1 MGKVNEYIRKTGKK
15 LKLYA
20 AIGVLAGSGLL
31 AACKKNPAGPQNEPT
46 GIEYMTPTETPTQTP
61 TQKVENPTPTQ
72 EVQTPTPEPTET
84 ATPTPEPTETPIPTP
99 TIDVTQIK
107 ISVDDLLKS
116 EYIYNN
122 PFGEYE
128 GVDKEIEKR
137 KAYALSHNILSS
149 DELDYV
155 LSYFNIDFIKE
166 NGTKSDMH
174 YLDLCNDSSYDK
186 LSEIFRK
193 WLRATKQNPNNI
205 LNPAWLVCGD
215 NEKAKLMVNGFFT
228 ECYKATC
235 LTRGDVAGDDDVKKL
250 RKIASIFTDSIFGW
264 PVEGGKSATTGC
276 KREDLSASL
285 IATLG
290 KMSEAAFKESVSC
303 NYRDSV
309 LTVLPQYISDLKN
322 QLMEEI
328 NNIKSSLNDSARE
341 DFGNGVYVEMN
352 WDNNQA
358 YASDRAIAS

>member
-15 LKLYA
+15 LKIYA
-20 AIGVLAGSGLL
+20 AIGVFAGSGLL

-72 EVQTPTPEPTET
+72 EVQTPTPTQEVQ
-84 ATPTPEPTETPIPTP
+84 TPTPEPTETPIPTP

-116 EYIYNN
+116 EYVYGN

-128 GVDKEIEKR
+128 GVDKEIKKR

-215 NEKAKLMVNGFFT
+215 NEKTKLMVNGFFT

-235 LTRGDVAGDDDVKKL
+235 FTSDEVSGTKGAQKF

-290 KMSEAAFKESVSC
+290 SMSKAAFKEAPEC
-303 NYRDSV
+303 PYRTAMLQRAMSEA
-309 LTVLPQYISDLKN
+309 LANLKGP
-322 QLMEEI
+322 LMEEV
-328 NNIKSSLNDSARE
+328 NNAKASLSNSARE
-341 DFGNGVYVEMN
+341 NFGNNIYV
-352 WDNNQA
+352 DVDSDLNNAHA
-358 YASDRAIAS
+358 YTYKM

>member
-31 AACKKNPAGPQNEPT
+31 AACKKNPTGPQNEPT
-46 GIEYMTPTETPTQTP
+46 GIEHITPTQG
-61 TQKVENPTPTQ
+61 VENPTPTQ
-72 EVQTPTPEPTET
+72 EVQTPTPEPT
-84 ATPTPEPTETPIPTP
+84 ATPIPTP

-116 EYIYNN
+116 EYVYGN

-166 NGTKSDMH
+166 NGTKSDVH

-193 WLRATKQNPNNI
+193 WLRATKQNPNDI

-215 NEKAKLMVNGFFT
+215 NEKTKLIANGFFT
-228 ECYKATC
+228 ECYKVICIKEISNELGEGPKVFKNVT
-235 LTRGDVAGDDDVKKL
+235 
-250 RKIASIFTDSIFGW
+250 SIFESSFFAYTINGEKN
-264 PVEGGKSATTGC
+264 PTGC
-276 KREDLSASL
+276 KRENLSASL
-285 IATLG
+285 IATLF
-290 KMSEAAFKESVSC
+290 KMSKAAFQESVSC
-303 NYRDSV
+303 RYRNRIVDSYFPAV
-309 LTVLPQYISDLKN
+309 TSDFKN
-322 QLMEEI
+322 PLMEEI

-341 DFGNGVYVEMN
+341 DFGNGVYVEMD

>member
-15 LKLYA
+15 LKLYV

-84 ATPTPEPTETPIPTP
+84 ATPTPEPTATPIPTP

-155 LSYFNIDFIKE
+155 LS
-166 NGTKSDMH
+166 
-174 YLDLCNDSSYDK
+174 
-186 LSEIFRK
+186 
-193 WLRATKQNPNNI
+193 
-205 LNPAWLVCGD
+205 
-215 NEKAKLMVNGFFT
+215 
-228 ECYKATC
+228 
-235 LTRGDVAGDDDVKKL
+235 
-250 RKIASIFTDSIFGW
+250 
-264 PVEGGKSATTGC
+264 
-276 KREDLSASL
+276 
-285 IATLG
+285 
-290 KMSEAAFKESVSC
+290 
-303 NYRDSV
+303 
-309 LTVLPQYISDLKN
+309 
-322 QLMEEI
+322 
-328 NNIKSSLNDSARE
+328 
-341 DFGNGVYVEMN
+341 
-352 WDNNQA
+352 
-358 YASDRAIAS
+358 

>member
-15 LKLYA
+15 LKLYVA
-20 AIGVLAGSGLL
+20 VGVLAGSGLL
-31 AACKKNPAGPQNEPT
+31 AACKKNPTGPQNEPT
-46 GIEYMTPTETPTQTP
+46 GIEHITPTQG
-61 TQKVENPTPTQ
+61 VETPTPTQ

-84 ATPTPEPTETPIPTP
+84 ATPTPEPTATPIPTP

-116 EYIYNN
+116 EYIYGN

-128 GVDKEIEKR
+128 GIDKEIEKR
-137 KAYALSHNILSS
+137 KAYALSRNTLSS
-149 DELDYV
+149 DDLDYV
-155 LSYFNIDFIKE
+155 LSYFNADFIKE
-166 NGTKSDMH
+166 NGTKDDIH
-174 YLDLCNDSSYDK
+174 YLDLCNDSSYEK

-193 WLRATKQNPNNI
+193 WLRATKQNPNDV
-205 LNPAWLVCGD
+205 LNPAYLICGD

-235 LTRGDVAGDDDVKKL
+235 FTSEEVSGTKGSQKF

-264 PVEGGKSATTGC
+264 PVEGGQSATTGC

-290 KMSEAAFKESVSC
+290 SMSKAAFKEAPEC
-303 NYRDSV
+303 PYRTAMLQRAMSEA
-309 LTVLPQYISDLKN
+309 LANLKGP
-322 QLMEEI
+322 LMEEI
-328 NNIKSSLNDSARE
+328 NNAKASLSNSARE
-341 DFGNGVYVEMN
+341 NFGNDVYVEMD

-358 YASDRAIAS
+358 YAYTYKM

>member
-20 AIGVLAGSGLL
+20 AIGVLTGSGLL
-31 AACKKNPAGPQNEPT
+31 AACKKNPTGPQNEPT
-46 GIEYMTPTETPTQTP
+46 GIEHITPSQGVET
-61 TQKVENPTPTQ
+61 PTPTQ
-72 EVQTPTPEPTET
+72 EVQTPTPEPTES
-84 ATPTPEPTETPIPTP
+84 ATTTPEPTATPIPTP

-116 EYIYNN
+116 EYVYDN

-137 KAYALSHNILSS
+137 KAYALSHNILSN

-193 WLRATKQNPNNI
+193 WLRATKQNPNDI

-235 LTRGDVAGDDDVKKL
+235 FTSEEVSDRAQQPKKFSG
-250 RKIASIFTDSIFGW
+250 ITSIFESTVFAYRINGEKYSTMI
-264 PVEGGKSATTGC
+264 

-285 IATLG
+285 IATLF
-290 KMSEAAFKESVSC
+290 KMSKAAFQESVSC
-303 NYRDSV
+303 LYRNRIVDDYFPAV
-309 LTVLPQYISDLKN
+309 TSDFKN
-322 QLMEEI
+322 PLMEEI
-328 NNIKSSLNDSARE
+328 NNIKSSLSNSARE
-341 DFGNGVYVEMN
+341 DFGNDVYVEMD